1 MSDAAAVEFEAQV
14 RQVKTMADHSVN
26 ITLNLPEYAIAQATW
41 FMDKIDESVRC
52 VVVGDGSTV

>member
-26 ITLNLPEYAIAQATW
+26 IALNLPEYAIAPIW
-41 FMDKIDESVRC
+41 VMDKIDYSVRC